1 MARKH
6 AGKVALHG
14 IDGTVA
20 FGALTAAKNKMQSHQ
35 LQDQFTKSQL
45 QQGDGDIIGKAG
57 TARERRVTLEVI
69 VIDESTPSTLA
80 AAKTNTILPADM
92 FTLITVA
99 SSGITALDGDW
110 NYEGGTYN
118 GRIGEYHS
126 LSLEAAQVQ
135 NGSSFVALAL
145 V

>member
-20 FGALTAAKNKMQSHQ
+20 YGALTAVKNKLQSHQ
-35 LQDQFTKSQL
+35 VQDQFTKSQL

-57 TARERRVTLEVI
+57 TARERRVTLEVT
-69 VIDESTPSTLA
+69 VIDESAPSTLA
-80 AAKTNTILPADM
+80 TAKTNTILPADM
-92 FTLITVA
+92 FSIIAVA
-99 SSGITALDGDW
+99 SSGIAFLDGDW

-126 LSLEAAQVQ
+126 LSLEASQVQ
-135 NGSSFVALAL
+135 QGSNFVALPL

>member
-1 MARKH
+1 MARKFG
-6 AGKVALHG
+6 GKVALHG

-20 FGALTAAKNKMQSHQ
+20 FAALTAAKNKMQSHQ

-57 TARERRVTLEVI
+57 TARERRVTLEIVI
-69 VIDESTPSTLA
+69 IDESAPSTLA
-80 AAKTNTILPADM
+80 TAKTNTVLPADM
-92 FTLITVA
+92 FGLITVA
-99 SSGITALDGDW
+99 ATGIGFLDGDW

-118 GRIGEYHS
+118 GRVGEYHS
-126 LSLEAAQVQ
+126 LSLEASQVQ
-135 NGSSFVALAL
+135 QGSAFVALPL

>member
-1 MARKH
+1 MARKL

-69 VIDESTPSTLA
+69 IIDDTTPSSLVT
-80 AAKTNTILPADM
+80 AKANTVLPTEM
-92 FTLITVA
+92 FSLITIA

-118 GRIGEYHS
+118 GRIGEFHS
-126 LSLEAAQVQ
+126 LSLEAAQV
-135 NGSSFVALAL
+135 
-145 V
+145 

>member
-35 LQDQFTKSQL
+35 LQDQFDKSEL
-45 QQGDGDIIGKAG
+45 KDGAGDIIGKVG
-57 TARERRVTLEVI
+57 TSRQRRVTLEVI
-69 VIDESTPSTLA
+69 VIDESAPSTLA

-92 FTLITVA
+92 FTLITIA

-118 GRIGEYHS
+118 GRIGEYHT

>member
-1 MARKH
+1 MARKQ

-20 FGALTAAKNKMQSHQ
+20 YGALTAVKNKMQSHQ
-35 LQDQFTKSQL
+35 VQDQFDKSQL
-45 QQGDGDIIGKAG
+45 KDGTGDIIGKAG
-57 TARERRVTLEVI
+57 NSRERRVTLEVI
-69 VIDESTPSTLA
+69 IIDESTPSTLA
-80 AAKTNTILPADM
+80 AAKANTILPADM
-92 FTLITVA
+92 FSLITVA
-99 SSGITALDGDW
+99 NSGITFLDGDW

-126 LSLEAAQVQ
+126 LTLEAAQVQ
-135 NGSSFVALAL
+135 NGANFVALPL